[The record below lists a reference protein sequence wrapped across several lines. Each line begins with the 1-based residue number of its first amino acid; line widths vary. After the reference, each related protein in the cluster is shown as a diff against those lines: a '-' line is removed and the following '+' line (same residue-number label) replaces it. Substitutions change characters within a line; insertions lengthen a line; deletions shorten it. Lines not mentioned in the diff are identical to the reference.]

1 MGKGYEWYDT
11 KVPLPTG
18 VYRSSITVLEEKGE
32 KKRRTREYLKI
43 AGMNFQILSNAAPLR
58 NGT

>member
-1 MGKGYEWYDT
+1 MNGMIPRC
-11 KVPLPTG
+11 PLPTG

-43 AGMNFQILSNAAPLR
+43 AGMDFQILSNAAPLR